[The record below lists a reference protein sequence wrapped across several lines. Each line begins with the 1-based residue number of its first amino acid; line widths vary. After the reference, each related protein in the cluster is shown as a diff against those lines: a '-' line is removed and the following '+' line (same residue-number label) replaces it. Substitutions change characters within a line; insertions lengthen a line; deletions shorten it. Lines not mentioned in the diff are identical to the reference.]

1 MANLTGTPGNDVIV
15 GTSGDDVINGL
26 AGNDQL
32 GGGDGDDTLDGG
44 DGSDSLD
51 GYLGNDTLIGGED
64 VDYLQDNSGV
74 NSLDGGAGN
83 DFLYSF
89 SNSAGQTLSGGD
101 GNDYL
106 FVSGGGTN
114 STLSGGDGDDTFQVY
129 SAGNTLT
136 GGTGSDTYRLPSTA
150 GQTITDFAVG
160 AGGDI
165 IDVPNLVENAIGYSG
180 PNPFASG
187 HVRLVQSGADTL
199 VQWDNDGAANGASF
213 TTIATLTG
221 ITATDLTAAN
231 FGGYD
236 PQGGIL
242 IQGTSGDD
250 VLVGTSGN
258 DIINGLAGNDTI
270 LGNGGNDTIDGGAG
284 NDGLDG
290 GSGNDTATYADAA
303 GPVEVNLR
311 FGFADEYNADES
323 AILSTDSLYSIE
335 NVIGSAFNDALIGD
349 DGDNILDGNGGDD
362 LVQGG
367 AGNDTLYGGAGND
380 VVQGD
385 RGELYTGPSGYDT
398 LYGGDGN
405 DTLRGGLGNDTLYGG
420 DGNDHFRG
428 NEGVDSFDGG
438 ADDGEGFNGI
448 GDRISFY
455 EQRATQGAVADLRT
469 GVISND
475 GFGNVESMTGIESLG
490 GGTAYADTF
499 YGNDGRNFLFGDR
512 GDNVYGFGGDDLFQ
526 ISSAPATLDGGSDTD
541 TVYLISSGGWLTPD
555 TNADGL
561 AEVAAA
567 ATEGWFINLL
577 GGTMFDG
584 YGNFGTI
591 TGVENVTGSELADAI
606 RGDDNNNLLLG
617 MGGDDVVVGN
627 GGDDTIDGGDGSDFL
642 RGDAQNY
649 IGGPFGNDILI
660 GGAGDDHMRGGPGV
674 DSFDGGTD
682 SGGESIYGG
691 IGDRISFFEMA
702 ATAGVIADLRTGIIS
717 NDGFGNVES
726 MTGIESL
733 GGDTAYVDTFYGN
746 DGRNTLLGGRGDNL
760 YGFGGDDNFS
770 MAAAAATVDGGTGT
784 DTLQVNSAG
793 GWLLP
798 DSDADGVAELAGP
811 AAAGWTIDLSAGT
824 IVDGYGNSGTVTGVE
839 NLDGS
844 ELDDT
849 LIGDSNDNVL
859 NGLDGNDTL
868 QGNGGNDTLDGGNGT
883 DTASYEDAS
892 GGVNV
897 NLGAS
902 FANGADGNDTLISIE
917 NAIGSAFNDF
927 LVGSNG
933 DNILDGRGGNDTIIG
948 QQGNDT
954 LDGGD
959 GDDVLQGGQG
969 ADALLG
975 GAGGDNLTGNQGDD
989 TIYGGDGGDALVGNP
1004 GNDTL
1009 YGGAGDDFLRGDN
1022 VDGLTPGDDYI
1033 DAGAGFDRVTYYNTN
1048 NAVTVSLLLQGT
1060 PQATGQG
1067 MDTLLN
1073 TEAISGSVF
1082 SDTLIGD
1089 NADNWFFIGGAGVDH
1104 HTVTSDTITA
1114 NGGNDLIV
1122 AGYGNHILDGGTGTD
1137 TVGFTWV
1144 RTELSGGVTVS
1155 LLLQG
1160 ASQDTGQGSMTISG
1174 IENLSGSTFD
1184 DTFYGDN
1191 GNNLLAGGAANDVLS
1206 GGAGNDVL
1214 LGDGEVNMDSTNV
1227 AGVGPIA
1234 TFNSLD
1240 YAGVDF
1246 YDSTGNIV
1254 YLFEGQNLYDVGGN
1268 AIPRADLVDEDG
1280 TPYSQFELNGAT
1292 YVLYVGDA
1300 TASDGVTGNDI
1311 LDGGDGDDTLIAGA
1325 GNDTL
1330 IGGAGYDSLDG
1341 GAGIDTVSY
1350 WSSAGAVAVDLQ
1362 FGFADE
1368 YTSDG
1373 LTWLSSDT
1381 LTSIEYAIG
1390 SQFNDVLLGS
1400 TGDNYLDGA
1409 DGDDIIRGR
1418 GGNDQI
1424 FGGAGNDDISGD
1436 FGTAVLTGGGN
1447 DNLDGGDGND
1457 TVRGRDGNDIVLGG
1471 AGNDFVEGGTGN
1483 DIIDGGSGFDRA
1495 AFYSMA
1501 TVGVHV
1507 DLNLQGVAQ
1516 DTNQGIDTLIG
1527 IENVSGSQF
1536 GDTLIGDDNDN
1547 QLWGSPATLADGT
1560 VSAANNDT
1568 LIGNGGND
1576 LLLVGIGNHSLTGG
1590 SGTDTVAFTEN
1601 GVPETGL
1608 TISLALQGVAQATG
1622 NGSWT
1627 LNGIENLS
1635 GGTGGDNLTGD
1646 GNANVLAGD
1655 LGNDALVG
1663 GAGNDTLYGDGRIGT
1678 DFGGGPGTSGP
1689 IATFA
1694 DVTSID
1700 PSLVD
1705 GNDTL
1710 EGGLGDDNLYGGGGN
1725 DTASYAHAGGDVQ
1738 AFLYNGTFG
1747 EAFGADGY
1755 DQLHDIE
1762 NLTGSAFNDQLGGNN
1777 QANVLSGGDGHD
1789 SLRGNAG
1796 NDTLLGGNG
1805 DDFLNGGVGDDTIDG
1820 GAGYD
1825 RATYYTGATS
1835 GVTVNLTIVGPQATG
1850 QGNDTLI
1857 GIENVSGTAFADTL
1871 IGDGNDNQLWG
1882 SPGTLGDGSISAAN
1896 NDTLDGGGGNDLLT
1910 VGIGNHSLTGGS
1922 GIDTVSFTENGNPE
1936 PGVTISLALQGAAQA
1951 TGAGSWTLNGI
1962 ENLSGGI
1969 ANDSLTGD
1977 GSANVLAGDA
1987 GNDTLVG
1994 GAGNDTLYGDGRIA
2008 TDSHGTGLSGPIT
2021 TFAEVTTVD
2030 PSLVDGD
2037 DTLEGGL
2044 GNDTLN
2050 GGGGTDTATY
2060 AHASGAVTASLAT
2073 NTSSGADGNDT
2084 FVSIEN
2090 LTGSAFNDILTGNG
2104 VDNTLDGGDGHDKL
2118 SGGAGNDVLIGGNGD
2133 DSLTGGSGNDVYNGG
2148 GGYDR
2153 ANFFGAAT
2161 GVTVNLNLQNAA
2173 QNTGQGNDTLI
2184 GIENVSGTQF
2194 ADTIIGDNND
2204 NWLWGFASSTVP
2216 GSNANNDTI
2225 DGGGGNDLI
2234 WAGRGNQTLIGG
2246 SGIDTVMY
2254 NENFSSDVPV
2264 TISLALQG
2272 TAQDTGQGIWTL
2284 TGFENLGGGAAGDT
2298 LTGDGNANILAG
2310 GGGSDTLTGG
2320 AGNDTLYGDGEI
2332 TFDDHGTGGSGPIIT
2347 IADASAVFGFA
2358 GGNDT
2363 LEGGLGNDIIDG
2375 GAGIDTATYANA
2387 SGIVTVNL
2395 NTGTATGADG
2405 NDTLVAI
2412 ENVIGSAFAD
2422 TITGDANANVLNGG
2436 NGNDTL
2442 DGRLGNDTLIGGAGI
2457 DTASYANAGGAVS
2470 VNLTLGTAS
2479 GADGSDT
2486 LASIENVTGS
2496 AFADTITG
2504 DANANVLNGG
2514 DGDDTL
2520 NGRLGND
2527 TLNGGNG
2534 IDTASYANASGAV
2547 TVNLNT
2553 GNASG
2558 ADGTDT
2564 LTLVENVTG
2573 SQFADTITGDA
2584 NANLLNAGDGN
2595 DTLLGGKGDDW
2606 LYGGRA
2612 NDTLTGNQGV
2622 DRYVIETNSGSDHV
2636 TDFAVGT
2643 DKVLFQAV
2651 SGIDDFTDLMLTKV
2665 GNNTVITWG
2674 TGDSLTI
2681 DGIKPS
2687 LLHASDFEFS
2697 ASAAAAS
2704 TLEAS
2709 RAEIGTGG
2717 FQATSFGADAFEH
2730 GTFAHEVPQII

>member
-1 MANLTGTPGNDVIV
+1 MPVSTISVSGETFVNTTTADRQEWPSMATLNDGGYVVTWTSYNQDGSAGGIYAQHYNADGTAFGGETLVNTTTSSDQVYASIAALQDGGYVIGWMSLDHDGSGYGIYTQRYNADGTPFGVETLVNTSTVDHQQVQSMGALADGGYVVAWSSPDGSSYGIYAQRYNADGTPFGGETQVNTNTADHQLYSATAGLADGGYVVTWMSYGQDGSEWGIYAQRYNSDGTPSGGETLVNTSTASSQHQPAVTALEGGGYVVVWMSYAQDGGDIYAQRYNADGTPSGGEALINVTTAGDQTFPAVTGLDGDRYAVGWTGTGPDGFGVYVQIFAADGTPDGGETLVGSNVNLIYTLALTTLGDGSVAAAWTGFDESDAGVVRAIV
-15 GTSGDDVINGL
+15 TIADPAGGAFIEGTSGN
-26 AGNDQL
+26 
-32 GGGDGDDTLDGG
+32 
-44 DGSDSLD
+44 
-51 GYLGNDTLIGGED
+51 
-64 VDYLQDNSGV
+64 
-74 NSLDGGAGN
+74 
-83 DFLYSF
+83 
-89 SNSAGQTLSGGD
+89 
-101 GNDYL
+101 
-106 FVSGGGTN
+106 
-114 STLSGGDGDDTFQVY
+114 
-129 SAGNTLT
+129 
-136 GGTGSDTYRLPSTA
+136 
-150 GQTITDFAVG
+150 
-160 AGGDI
+160 
-165 IDVPNLVENAIGYSG
+165 
-180 PNPFASG
+180 
-187 HVRLVQSGADTL
+187 
-199 VQWDNDGAANGASF
+199 
-213 TTIATLTG
+213 
-221 ITATDLTAAN
+221 
-231 FGGYD
+231 
-236 PQGGIL
+236 
-242 IQGTSGDD
+242 D

-258 DIINGLAGNDTI
+258 DHITAYAGDDIVYGL
-270 LGNGGNDTIDGGAG
+270 GGNDLLSGGAG
-284 NDGLDG
+284 NDSLDG
-290 GSGNDTATYADAA
+290 GDGNDTATYADAV

-323 AILSTDSLYSIE
+323 AILSTDTLVNIE
-335 NVIGSAFNDALIGD
+335 NAIGSAFNDALIGS
-349 DGDNILDGNGGDD
+349 DGDNVLDGNSGDD

-367 AGNDTLYGGAGND
+367 GGNDTLYGGAGND
-380 VVQGD
+380 TLQGD
-385 RGELYTGPSGYDT
+385 RGEAYTGPSGNDA
-398 LYGGDGN
+398 LYGGEGN
-405 DTLRGGLGNDTLYGG
+405 DILRGGLGNDALYGG

-490 GGTAYADTF
+490 GGTAYSDTF
-499 YGNDGRNFLFGDR
+499 YGNDSRNFLFGDR

-541 TVYLISSGGWLTPD
+541 TVFLTSDGGWLTPD

-561 AEVAAA
+561 AEVAPA

-577 GGTMFDG
+577 GGVMFDG
-584 YGNFGTI
+584 YGNFGTVSGI
-591 TGVENVTGSELADAI
+591 ENVTGSELADTI
-606 RGDDNNNLLLG
+606 RGDDNNNVLLG

-649 IGGPFGNDILI
+649 TGGPFGNDILI

-702 ATAGVIADLRTGIIS
+702 ATAGVVADLRTGIIS

-798 DSDADGVAELAGP
+798 DANADGVAELADP
-811 AAAGWTIDLSAGT
+811 AAAGWIVNLAAGT
-824 IVDGYGNSGTVTGVE
+824 LADGYGNSGTVTGVE
-839 NLDGS
+839 NVDGS
-844 ELDDT
+844 ELGDT
-849 LIGDSNDNVL
+849 LIGDSNHNVL

-883 DTASYEDAS
+883 DTASYVDAV
-892 GGVNV
+892 GPVDV
-897 NLGAS
+897 NLGAG
-902 FANGADGNDTLISIE
+902 FADGADGNDTLISVE

-969 ADALLG
+969 ADTLLG

-989 TIYGGDGGDALVGNP
+989 TIYGGDGGDAIVGNP

-1009 YGGAGDDFLRGDN
+1009 YGEGGDDFLRGDN
-1022 VDGLTPGDDYI
+1022 ADGLTPGDDYI
-1033 DAGAGFDRVTYYNTN
+1033 DAGSGFDRVTYYNTN

-1089 NADNWFFIGGAGVDH
+1089 DNDNWFFIGGAGVDH
-1104 HTVTSDTITA
+1104 HTVTSDTISG

-1122 AGYGNHILDGGTGTD
+1122 AGLGNHILDGGTGTD
-1137 TVGFTWV
+1137 TLGFTWV
-1144 RTELSGGVTVS
+1144 RTEIFGGVSVS
-1155 LLLQG
+1155 LQLQG
-1160 ASQDTGQGSMTISG
+1160 APQDTGQGSMTISG
-1174 IENLSGSTFD
+1174 FENLSGSMFD
-1184 DTFYGDN
+1184 DNLVGDN
-1191 GNNLLAGGAANDVLS
+1191 GDNLLAGGAANDVLY
-1206 GGAGNDVL
+1206 GGVGNDVL

-1227 AGVGPIA
+1227 AGAGPIA
-1234 TFNSLD
+1234 TFNALD

-1280 TPYSQFELNGAT
+1280 TPYSQFTLNSIT
-1292 YVLYVGDA
+1292 YDLYFGDP
-1300 TASDGVTGNDI
+1300 TASDGVVGNDI
-1311 LDGGDGDDTLIAGA
+1311 LDGGDGDDILAGGG

-1330 IGGAGYDSLDG
+1330 IGGAGSDSIDG
-1341 GAGIDTVSY
+1341 GAGTDTVSY

-1436 FGTAVLTGGGN
+1436 FGSAALTGGGN
-1447 DNLDGGDGND
+1447 DLVDGGDGND
-1457 TVRGRDGNDIVLGG
+1457 VVRGRDGNDTVLGG

-1483 DIIDGGSGFDRA
+1483 DLIDGGTGYDRA

-1501 TVGVHV
+1501 TTGVHV

-1576 LLLVGIGNHSLTGG
+1576 LLTVGIGNHSLTGG
-1590 SGTDTVAFTEN
+1590 TGTDTVSFTEN
-1601 GVPETGL
+1601 GNPEPGL
-1608 TISLALQGVAQATG
+1608 TISLELQGVAQVTG
-1622 NGSWT
+1622 AGSWT

-1635 GGTGGDNLTGD
+1635 GGISDDHLTGD
-1646 GNANVLAGD
+1646 GGNNVLAGD
-1655 LGNDALVG
+1655 LGNDTLVG
-1663 GAGNDTLYGDGRIGT
+1663 GAGNDTLYGDGRIGI
-1678 DFGGGPGTSGP
+1678 DYGPGSGTSGP

-1710 EGGLGDDNLYGGGGN
+1710 EGGLGDDNLYGSGGN

-1820 GAGYD
+1820 GAGFD
-1825 RATYYTGATS
+1825 RAAFYTGATS
-1835 GVTVNLTIVGPQATG
+1835 GVTVNLNIVGAQATG

-1857 GIENVSGTAFADTL
+1857 GIENVSGTAFGDVLT
-1871 IGDGNDNQLWG
+1871 GDGGDNWLWG
-1882 SPGTLGDGSISAAN
+1882 SPATLTDGSISAAN
-1896 NDTLDGGGGNDLLT
+1896 NDTLNGGAGNDLLT
-1910 VGIGNHSLTGGS
+1910 VGIGNHSLTGGT
-1922 GIDTVSFTENGNPE
+1922 GIDAVGFTENGSPE
-1936 PGVTISLALQGAAQA
+1936 PGVTISLALQGVAQA

-1962 ENLSGGI
+1962 ENLSGGVS
-1969 ANDSLTGD
+1969 NDSLTGD
-1977 GSANVLAGDA
+1977 GNANVLAGDT

-1994 GAGNDTLYGDGRIA
+1994 GAGNDTLYGDGRIN
-2008 TDSHGTGLSGPIT
+2008 TDTHGIGSSGPIT
-2021 TFAEVTTVD
+2021 TWADVITLD
-2030 PSLVDGD
+2030 PSLVDGN

-2044 GNDTLN
+2044 GSDTLN

-2060 AHASGAVTASLAT
+2060 ANATGAVTVNLTAGTA
-2073 NTSSGADGNDT
+2073 SGADGADT
-2084 FVSIEN
+2084 LISIEN
-2090 LTGSAFNDILTGNG
+2090 VTGS
-2104 VDNTLDGGDGHDKL
+2104 
-2118 SGGAGNDVLIGGNGD
+2118 
-2133 DSLTGGSGNDVYNGG
+2133 
-2148 GGYDR
+2148 
-2153 ANFFGAAT
+2153 
-2161 GVTVNLNLQNAA
+2161 
-2173 QNTGQGNDTLI
+2173 
-2184 GIENVSGTQF
+2184 QF
-2194 ADTIIGDNND
+2194 ADTITGD
-2204 NWLWGFASSTVP
+2204 A
-2216 GSNANNDTI
+2216 NANLLN
-2225 DGGGGNDLI
+2225 GGN
-2234 WAGRGNQTLIGG
+2234 
-2246 SGIDTVMY
+2246 
-2254 NENFSSDVPV
+2254 
-2264 TISLALQG
+2264 
-2272 TAQDTGQGIWTL
+2272 
-2284 TGFENLGGGAAGDT
+2284 
-2298 LTGDGNANILAG
+2298 
-2310 GGGSDTLTGG
+2310 
-2320 AGNDTLYGDGEI
+2320 GNDTLNGR
-2332 TFDDHGTGGSGPIIT
+2332 
-2347 IADASAVFGFA
+2347 
-2358 GGNDT
+2358 
-2363 LEGGLGNDIIDG
+2363 LGNDSLIG
-2375 GAGIDTATYANA
+2375 GNGIDTATYANA
-2387 SGIVTVNL
+2387 SGAVSVNL
-2395 NTGTATGADG
+2395 TLGNASGADG
-2405 NDTLVAI
+2405 TDTITSV
-2412 ENVIGSAFAD
+2412 ENVTGSQFAD
-2422 TITGDANANVLNGG
+2422 TITGDANAN
-2436 NGNDTL
+2436 
-2442 DGRLGNDTLIGGAGI
+2442 
-2457 DTASYANAGGAVS
+2457 S
-2470 VNLTLGTAS
+2470 
-2479 GADGSDT
+2479 
-2486 LASIENVTGS
+2486 
-2496 AFADTITG
+2496 
-2504 DANANVLNGG
+2504 LNGG

-2584 NANLLNAGDGN
+2584 NANLLNGGDGN
-2595 DTLLGGKGDDW
+2595 DTLLGGKGDDL

-2665 GNNTVITWG
+2665 GNSTVITWG
-2674 TGDSLTI
+2674 TGDSLTL

-2687 LLHASDFEFS
+2687 QLHASDFEFS

-2704 TLEAS
+2704 TLDVS
-2709 RAEIGTGG
+2709 RSAMGTDLHS
-2717 FQATSFGADAFEH
+2717 TSFGGDAFEH
-2730 GTFAHEVPQII
+2730 GVFLHEAPGII